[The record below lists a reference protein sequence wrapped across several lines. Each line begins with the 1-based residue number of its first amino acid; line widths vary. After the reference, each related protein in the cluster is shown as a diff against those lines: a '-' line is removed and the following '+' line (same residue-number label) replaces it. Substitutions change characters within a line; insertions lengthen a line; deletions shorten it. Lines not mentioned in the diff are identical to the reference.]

1 MGIDPA
7 RRDHGG
13 RETRPPAR
21 PGTGRAPAEP
31 TRRTPALQVQNHQ
44 VNSAPDQPVVPTPG
58 GNSVA
63 AGNLMYR
70 IGEGPTQPRTTYGK
84 VREPGPGFP
93 PARGYASLKHR
104 QHTNLLPPKKN
115 HDWLPATE
123 HNQHTHT
130 RRTLVLPIRSAA
142 DTVPPG
148 VACQAGLA
156 TRWGPSSRNANR
168 VRTAGSNPF
177 GGPPI
182 TRSDKNPTKK
192 KLPLGHIYAKIP
204 RV

>member
-1 MGIDPA
+1 M
-7 RRDHGG
+7 
-13 RETRPPAR
+13 
-21 PGTGRAPAEP
+21 
-31 TRRTPALQVQNHQ
+31 NC
-44 VNSAPDQPVVPTPG
+44 APDQPVAPTPG

-63 AGNLMYR
+63 AGNLMYP
-70 IGEGPTQPRTTYGK
+70 IGDGPTQPRTTYSK
-84 VREPGPGFP
+84 VREPGPEFP
-93 PARGYASLKHR
+93 PAMGYASLKHR

-115 HDWLPATE
+115 HEWLPATE
-123 HNQHTHT
+123 HNQHSDPQNVGASDPLSNRHRTT
-130 RRTLVLPIRSAA
+130 RRRLPGRPCHPLG
-142 DTVPPG
+142 TPY
-148 VACQAGLA
+148 
-156 TRWGPSSRNANR
+156 RNANR